1 MIVVLHVSFEQI
13 VHTSRP
19 NKPLNWLKIFL
30 HFASFFSN
38 SLYFSIS
45 SFRFQIVVLCWF
57 TLRSYAANVL
67 PASYAWSTFTG
78 PVSGEVQEVKPWKPS
93 SDYENENGES
103 SPYGA
108 DYVVT

>member
-1 MIVVLHVSFEQI
+1 MIVVLHVSLEQTNHI
-13 VHTSRP
+13 SKS
-19 NKPLNWLKIFL
+19 NKPPRWLKIF
-30 HFASFFSN
+30 ATFF
-38 SLYFSIS
+38 LQFLFLSIS

-93 SDYENENGES
+93 SDYESENGES